1 MARTG
6 LMACALLAA
15 GAAQG
20 QAQGAKAYPEKMIKV
35 VVPYPAGG
43 ATDTLGRMVASRL
56 EGWKQTTIVENRPGA
71 SGNIGSEL
79 VAKSVPDGHTILIG
93 IT

>member
-1 MARTG
+1 MRITLGTLARTG

-15 GAAQG
+15 AGAAH
-20 QAQGAKAYPEKMIKV
+20 AQGAKTYPEKMIKV

-56 EGWKQTTIVENRPGA
+56 EGW
-71 SGNIGSEL
+71 
-79 VAKSVPDGHTILIG
+79 
-93 IT
+93 